1 MKKSLSISPTLV
13 KPIWVAS
20 AESVI
25 SKLKE
30 EFLGSLR
37 SHVFFIVLVCFYLG
51 AAFITA
57 MVYGVQD
64 NIVFSLYLESTWF
77 NTKCFL
83 FVFFIGHALYV
94 MIFVR
99 PKRLTRYILHDLRA
113 NYLNA
118 ERIMTAF
125 PIIFL
130 LPIFTS
136 AFTSLK
142 AMIPIINPF
151 SWDPIFAK
159 FDAIIHG
166 GIQPWAL
173 LQPIIGVPIVTS
185 GINFIYN
192 LWFFI
197 LLAVLYWQ
205 AFSLRDPR
213 VRMQFFLTFILSYM
227 LVGNVLATAL
237 SSAGPCYYGRVVE
250 GGNIYEPLM
259 QYLWSAKQS
268 FPVWAVPIQEKLWE
282 FYKNGKLVLCSGISA
297 MPSVHVSTA
306 FLFTLV
312 GFRTGR
318 ALGIAFSFFTAFIMI
333 GSVHLGWHYAVDG
346 YVAIVGTWLIWRAV
360 GRLLNRYPV
369 LCKM

>member
-13 KPIWVAS
+13 KPTWVAY
-20 AESVI
+20 AESII
-25 SKLKE
+25 SKLKQE
-30 EFLGSLR
+30 ALGSLR
-37 SHVFFIVLVCFYLG
+37 AHVFFIALVCGYLG
-51 AAFITA
+51 AAIICA
-57 MVYGVQD
+57 WMYGAQD
-64 NIVFSLYLESTWF
+64 KILFSLYFESTWF

-99 PKRLTRYILHDLRA
+99 PKRLTRYILHDLRS

-118 ERIMTAF
+118 ERIMTAV

-151 SWDPIFAK
+151 SWDPVFAK

-166 GIQPWAL
+166 GIQPWEL
-173 LQPIIGVPIVTS
+173 LQPIIGFPIVTS

-197 LLAVLYWQ
+197 MLAVLYWQ

-227 LVGNVLATAL
+227 LMGNVLATVL
-237 SSAGPCYYGRVVE
+237 SSAGPCYYGRVVG

-259 QYLWSAKQS
+259 NYLSAAKES
-268 FPVWAVPIQEKLWE
+268 FPVWSLSTQEMLWE
-282 FYKNGKLVLCSGISA
+282 WFESDKPMICSGISA
-297 MPSVHVSTA
+297 MPSMHVSTA
-306 FLFTLV
+306 LLFALV
-312 GFRTGR
+312 GFSTGR
-318 ALGIAFSFFTAFIMI
+318 ALGIALSFFAVLIMI

-346 YVAIVGTWLIWRAV
+346 YVAFVGTWLIWRAV
-360 GRLLNRYPV
+360 GWLLNRYPV
-369 LCKM
+369 LRKI